1 MTQRALAPGD
11 VLLARLPQ
19 LVPPGIEQSG
29 IRPVVVVALPDALG
43 VPRYPMI
50 VVAPM
55 TTQLREWVTVS
66 PALYP
71 VLESGVGGLTR
82 QSAVML
88 DHLRG
93 IDAERVVRPLGRLTD
108 NTYGPI
114 KAGLEQM
121 FGFGASAR

>member
-1 MTQRALAPGD
+1 VTQRALAPGD

-19 LVPPGIEQSG
+19 LVPPGTEQSG

-71 VLESGVGGLTR
+71 VLEAGVGGLTR

-93 IDAERVVRPLGRLTD
+93 IDAERVVRPLGQLSDDAYR
-108 NTYGPI
+108 PI
-114 KAGLEQM
+114 RTGLEQM
-121 FGFGASAR
+121 FVFAASAP